1 MAYILTSNGEIV
13 DKYTILLIKSE
24 KITNVDKLENIRKEL
39 YFLEPII
46 NTQKFQK
53 ITHLLVELKSINIY
67 LWEMEDEIRKKEEE
81 KSFDDEFITLAR
93 NIYLNNDR
101 RAAIKYQINIA
112 TDSPLCEEKS
122 HVLPY

>member
-112 TDSPLCEEKS
+112 TDSPFCEEKS
-122 HVLPY
+122 HVLSY

>member
-24 KITNVDKLENIRKEL
+24 KITNVDKLKNIRKEL

-53 ITHLLVELKSINIY
+53 ITHLLVELKSIHIY

-112 TDSPLCEEKS
+112 TDSPFCEEKS